1 MGEAENHDAMSD
13 QSDIFGLFFEDSFDL
28 HYKSKG
34 PTVTLTKEDVHQYF
48 LAENLATELYD
59 LLKCTHAIFEHFG
72 ITYWL
77 TGGSMIGYMRHG
89 GIIPW
94 DDDID
99 ICCFITDKEKIF
111 SPEVLEAFKSNNIKV
126 IEDQTYNMENP
137 TLSKIY
143 RSTAKS
149 KAIKSGQ
156 VPYPFID
163 VFYMAPPNKYFNN
176 AIRFFSRGNEDHW
189 IAPEE
194 LYPIKKINFGP
205 VTANAPF
212 DPVPQLDRGYGKNW
226 SKEGQIHTQD
236 HVTKQGRGGPRQ
248 IFDVKPFLNVS
259 AAYDLQKISSQVI
272 LPNTLR

>member
-99 ICCFITDKEKIF
+99 ICCFMTDKEKIF
-111 SPEVLEAFKSNNIKV
+111 SPEVLEAFKLNNIKV
-126 IEDQTYNMENP
+126 IEDQTFNIENP

-143 RSTAKS
+143 RNTAKS
-149 KAIKSGQ
+149 KAVKSGQ

-163 VFYMAPPNKYFNN
+163 IFYMDQSKLDSSINFLS
-176 AIRFFSRGNEDHW
+176 IGNEDHW

-212 DPVPQLDRGYGKNW
+212 DPVPQLDRGYGKDW
-226 SKEGQIHTQD
+226 SKKGQIHGHD
-236 HVTKQGRGGPRQ
+236 HITKQGIGGPCRV
-248 IFDVKPFLNVS
+248 FDVEPFLNVS
-259 AAYDLQKISSQVI
+259 AAYNPQKIISQVK
-272 LPNTLR
+272 LFGA